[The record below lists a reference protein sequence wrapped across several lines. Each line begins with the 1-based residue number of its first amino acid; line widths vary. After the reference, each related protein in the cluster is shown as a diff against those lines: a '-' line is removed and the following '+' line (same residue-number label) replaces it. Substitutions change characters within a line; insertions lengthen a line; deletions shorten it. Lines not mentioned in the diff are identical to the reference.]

1 MCFAKKNLL
10 AIAAKSVALPTDRPF
25 LYRTTAVSYDFG
37 ACQTSFTAIR
47 VVRVCDSTHARLA
60 AFGRRRRRPAMRL
73 FSAMASVALGFFTPC
88 RGWRAVSG
96 RDDDKVID
104 ALDAFAT
111 SACHIVP
118 VRVACGNSCGSR
130 HPSSRDSEDIAA
142 KTLPPAEGVH
152 PS

>member
-1 MCFAKKNLL
+1 MHQARQVQVGSCE
-10 AIAAKSVALPTDRPF
+10 VYEDRSQ
-25 LYRTTAVSYDFG
+25 V
-37 ACQTSFTAIR
+37 
-47 VVRVCDSTHARLA
+47 
-60 AFGRRRRRPAMRL
+60 
-73 FSAMASVALGFFTPC
+73 
-88 RGWRAVSG
+88 
-96 RDDDKVID
+96 DDDKGMD